1 MRFVRTY
8 LQRMRMAKTRV
19 MCRFGDS
26 LQHPGICKGYKVE
39 GNTDTDT
46 DTSTSHHPNTNIE
59 INLRTDTN
67 TRTISEDS

>member
-1 MRFVRTY
+1 
-8 LQRMRMAKTRV
+8 
-19 MCRFGDS
+19 MCRHGDS